1 MGSAGRELALDM
13 SVLGWMMLTCQEE
26 GHFPLPSPT
35 PDLDYS
41 EWGAAC
47 GCDPSEA
54 WAYPGLGFLRY
65 D

>member
-26 GHFPLPSPT
+26 GHFPLHSPT